1 MRLGCRQASSTGHS
15 ETRGCPGAAGGGVVA
30 RVRGDH
36 SVSGTA
42 EAKELLLHAIYD
54 WIVVEGPT
62 IVKARLTPA
71 ARC

>member
-1 MRLGCRQASSTGHS
+1 VESLRAFG
-15 ETRGCPGAAGGGVVA
+15 ETTQSAEVP
-30 RVRGDH
+30 
-36 SVSGTA
+36 
-42 EAKELLLHAIYD
+42 EAKELLLHAVYD

>member
-1 MRLGCRQASSTGHS
+1 MRLGCRQASLTGHS
-15 ETRGCPGAAGGGVVA
+15 ETRGVSRRSGRWSRCA
-30 RVRGDH
+30 R
-36 SVSGTA
+36 SGRPLSQRTA

-54 WIVVEGPT
+54 WNVVEGPT